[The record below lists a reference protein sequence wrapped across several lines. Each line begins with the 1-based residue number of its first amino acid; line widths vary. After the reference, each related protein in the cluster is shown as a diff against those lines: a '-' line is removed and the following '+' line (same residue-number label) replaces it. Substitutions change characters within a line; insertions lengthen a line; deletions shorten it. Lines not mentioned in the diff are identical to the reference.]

1 MNTGEHSVG
10 REIEKKIAHLAL
22 GVTLILTGFIKLPQ
36 SSFDKSE
43 K

>member
-22 GVTLILTGFIKLPQ
+22 GVTLILTL
-36 SSFDKSE
+36 
-43 K
+43 